1 MMYLWNL
8 WRKIHALLPK
18 VSKIKMAAVYI
29 LLLLFPSAFIIEFY
43 AGSLKYKF
51 HPLNIMARAAVY
63 LEKLFYS
70 VSNGFISG
78 LFFNISTILAISV
91 VFAGISFAA
100 FNISPLLFY
109 AVSLYILS
117 SFLSAGGLRYESLN
131 IYRLL
136 KSKDIAG
143 AQKDLLS
150 LAGRDGGN
158 LCASEI
164 SRAVVES
171 VSENTGDGIG
181 SVIFYFSAGLISGL
195 ILKSAINYYTGTAE
209 IVFFGVLSAVI
220 YKSVNL
226 LDSLVGY
233 KSEKYE
239 KFGKF
244 SARLDDAANYIPFR
258 LTSFFMLLSVI
269 ILSFTLNKS
278 KKRYYLID
286 GLRSWVRFRKSHPS
300 PNGGQLESIT
310 AGALKIKLGGVNYYG
325 GVESKRP
332 VIGFENYEPAGK
344 ESIIDAVRIMELTS
358 ILLIIFYTAT
368 LICVISLKLF

>member
-1 MMYLWNL
+1 MYLWNL
-8 WRKIHALLPK
+8 WREIHALFPK
-18 VSKIKMAAVYI
+18 VSKIKMTAIYI

-43 AGSLKYKF
+43 TGSLKYKF
-51 HPLNIMARAAVY
+51 HPLNIMGRAAVY
-63 LEKLFYS
+63 LEKFFYS
-70 VSNGFISG
+70 VSSGFISG
-78 LFFNISTILAISV
+78 IFFNISTVLAISI

-109 AVSLYILS
+109 VVSLYILS
-117 SFLSAGGLRYESLN
+117 SFLSTGGLRYESLN

-195 ILKSAINYYTGTAE
+195 ILKSAINYIGAAE
-209 IVFFGVLSAVI
+209 IIFFGVLSAVI

-258 LTSFFMLLSVI
+258 LTSVFMLLSVI
-269 ILSFTLNKS
+269 ILSFTLNKPE
-278 KKRYYLID
+278 KRYYLID
-286 GLRSWVRFRKSHPS
+286 GLRSWIKFRKSHPS

-332 VIGFENYEPAGK
+332 VIGFENYKPAGE
-344 ESIIDAVRIMELTS
+344 ESIINAVIIMELTS
-358 ILLIIFYTAT
+358 ILLIIFYAAI
-368 LICVISLKLF
+368 LICGISFKLF

>member
-1 MMYLWNL
+1 MYLWNL
-8 WRKIHALLPK
+8 WREIHALFPK
-18 VSKIKMAAVYI
+18 VSKIKMTPVYI

-43 AGSLKYKF
+43 AGSFKYKL
-51 HPLNIMARAAVY
+51 HPLNIMGRIAVY
-63 LEKLFYS
+63 LEKPFYS
-70 VSNGFISG
+70 FSNKFISG
-78 LFFNISTILAISV
+78 ILFNIFTVFTISVIFSAISCI
-91 VFAGISFAA
+91 FI
-100 FNISPLLFY
+100 NISPLLSYVFF
-109 AVSLYILS
+109 LYILT
-117 SFLSAGGLRYESLN
+117 SFLSAGGLRYESLK
-131 IYRLL
+131 IYNLL
-136 KSKDIAG
+136 EDGGIKAARKN
-143 AQKDLLS
+143 LPS
-150 LAGRDGGN
+150 LAGRDSEN
-158 LCASEI
+158 LNSSEI

-181 SVIFYFSAGLISGL
+181 SVIFYFSAGLILGL
-195 ILKSAINYYTGTAE
+195 ILKPAINYTGAAE

-220 YKSVNL
+220 YKSINL

-278 KKRYYLID
+278 KKRYYPAD
-286 GLRSWVRFRKSHPS
+286 GLRSWIRFRKSHPS

-332 VIGFENYEPAGK
+332 VIGFENYEPAGE
-344 ESIIDAVRIMELTS
+344 ESIIDAVIIMELTS
-358 ILLIIFYTAT
+358 ILLIIFYAAT
-368 LICVISLKLF
+368 LICIISFKLF

>member
-1 MMYLWNL
+1 MYSWNL
-8 WRKIHALLPK
+8 WREIHALFQK
-18 VSKIKMAAVYI
+18 VSKIKMAAAYI
-29 LLLLFPSAFIIEFY
+29 PLLLFPSAFIIEFY

-51 HPLNIMARAAVY
+51 HPLNIMGRTAAY
-63 LEKLFYS
+63 LEKFFYS

-78 LFFNISTILAISV
+78 LFFNILTVLTISV
-91 VFAGISFAA
+91 VFAGISFAV

-117 SFLSAGGLRYESLN
+117 SFLSTGGLRYESLN

-143 AQKDLLS
+143 AQKNLLS

-195 ILKSAINYYTGTAE
+195 ILIKPAINYTGAAE

-233 KSEKYE
+233 KNEKYE

-286 GLRSWVRFRKSHPS
+286 GLRSWIRFRKSHPS

-332 VIGFENYEPAGK
+332 VIGFENYGSAGE

-368 LICVISLKLF
+368 LICVILFKLF